1 MAGRVVSSSDSSQR
15 GNGKQTSD
23 RAGAHGSVAKRA
35 PREASGVAR
44 SGAGDKGA
52 RSSRSVASAASRS
65 STSVNRS
72 YGAGSGA
79 GVRSKDGDFV
89 DARTMKPRKSVSER
103 LDSPDFGGPGL
114 FARPKVVNFPERLKE
129 RRQAHRR
136 EMAVRIAIVV
146 AVIAAVVALI
156 WGLLFSPLLRLH
168 TDQITVGGTNTWVS
182 ASEVADIAYAQQ
194 GKSLLLVD
202 TDGMEEKISDLPG
215 VTSAKA
221 VKRYPHGLD
230 VTVKAEIPAA
240 VLQVSESDYTAVD
253 REGRVLNAVNAS
265 VKGIPVIE
273 VKDAKKSLDNKAVKQ
288 ALQVLGSL
296 DEPMRQ
302 KITKVEAKT
311 QDSITTTL
319 DDGYTIIWGN
329 SSQMKLKKAVVD
341 TLLSKPDQLEGAK
354 TINVA
359 APDKATIK

>member
-1 MAGRVVSSSDSSQR
+1 M
-15 GNGKQTSD
+15 
-23 RAGAHGSVAKRA
+23 
-35 PREASGVAR
+35 P
-44 SGAGDKGA
+44 
-52 RSSRSVASAASRS
+52 
-65 STSVNRS
+65 
-72 YGAGSGA
+72 
-79 GVRSKDGDFV
+79 
-89 DARTMKPRKSVSER
+89 PRKSVSER

-129 RRQAHRR
+129 RRRAHRR
-136 EMAVRIAIVV
+136 EVAIRTAIVV

-168 TDQITVGGTNTWVS
+168 TDQISVGGTNTWVS
-182 ASEVADIAYAQQ
+182 ESEVADIAYAQQ
-194 GKSLLLVD
+194 GKSLLLID
-202 TDGMEEKISDLPG
+202 TTGMEEKISELPG

-221 VKRYPHGLD
+221 VKRYPHGLS

-240 VLQVSESDYTAVD
+240 VLRASDTDYTAVD

-296 DEPMRQ
+296 DESMRQ

-319 DDGYTIIWGN
+319 EDGYTIIWGN

-341 TLLSKPDQLEGAK
+341 TLLSNPDQLEGAK
-354 TINVA
+354 TIDVA

>member
-1 MAGRVVSSSDSSQR
+1 M
-15 GNGKQTSD
+15 
-23 RAGAHGSVAKRA
+23 
-35 PREASGVAR
+35 P
-44 SGAGDKGA
+44 
-52 RSSRSVASAASRS
+52 
-65 STSVNRS
+65 
-72 YGAGSGA
+72 
-79 GVRSKDGDFV
+79 
-89 DARTMKPRKSVSER
+89 PRKSVSER

-136 EMAVRIAIVV
+136 EVAIRAVIVV
-146 AVIAAVVALI
+146 AVIAAIVTLI

-168 TDQITVGGTNTWVS
+168 TDQISVGGTNTWVS
-182 ASEVADIAYAQQ
+182 ESEVANIAYAQQ
-194 GKSLLLVD
+194 GKSLLLID
-202 TDGMEEKISDLPG
+202 TAGMEDKISELPG
-215 VTSAKA
+215 VTSATA
-221 VKRYPHGLD
+221 VKHYPHGLD

-240 VLQVSESDYTAVD
+240 VLRASDSDYTAVD

-273 VKDAKKSLDNKAVKQ
+273 VKDAKKSLDSKAVKQ

-296 DEPMRQ
+296 DESMRQ

-319 DDGYTIIWGN
+319 EDGYTIIWGN

-341 TLLSKPDQLEGAK
+341 TLLSNPDQLEGAK
-354 TINVA
+354 TIDVA